1 MCFSSFLSTL
11 TKRKVE
17 LSNGNWK
24 EIERVEVNLD
34 NHETPNL
41 VEEIEENN
49 EAVEKTNGNIIN
61 EIEEK
66 TNGDSKGLMERIDD
80 IKVWLLFFNDN
91 NSTKYYCMLPFS
103 LLVLYIY

>member
-1 MCFSSFLSTL
+1 MIFVCFPPFFSTL

-24 EIERVEVNLD
+24 EIERVEVNLE

-49 EAVEKTNGNIIN
+49 DSIEKTNGNVIN
-61 EIEEK
+61 EVEEK
-66 TNGDSKGLMERIDD
+66 TNGDSKGLMEHVAD
-80 IKVWLLFFNDN
+80 IKV
-91 NSTKYYCMLPFS
+91 
-103 LLVLYIY
+103 